1 MALPVI
7 TRMWKLHKQLAWAIA
22 ANHSEDF
29 FHCRDQ
35 VRYLYQGSKA
45 VQDINIMHNIN
56 QVLDTKSWQNSMHLD
71 RFKTDFAPWLLQHS
85 SNSVIGLDQYCANFS
100 AGTTQAFDSF
110 YFRWRERRFR
120 CFVGEYFYHI
130 KTWINNN
137 VNWSF
142 VTEQDPLTASDAL
155 IISMPFCDTGSAP
168 ADYQAIIDQC
178 TALNIPVLVDACY
191 YVISGGIKLD
201 VSAKC
206 IDTVAFSLSKAFP
219 VGNLR
224 IGIRYTRPSTADG
237 QSLHDSINYNNT
249 MSAQIGSMLID
260 TYSSDYVYNKYRQQ
274 QLEFCNAVNLDAS
287 NCVLF
292 AVGNDSWNEYNRRNL
307 LQQYQLSFDP
317 NLFANRISLTH
328 VFENWPL
335 FELLKN
341 ETTVSI

>member
-1 MALPVI
+1 ML
-7 TRMWKLHKQLAWAIA
+7 TLHKQLAWMIA
-22 ANHSEDF
+22 ARNVSDF
-29 FHCRDQ
+29 YLNRSQ
-35 VRYLYQGSKA
+35 VHHLYQGSKA
-45 VQDINIMHNIN
+45 ISDELILHKVNHA
-56 QVLDTKSWQNSMHLD
+56 LARSTWQHADNLTY
-71 RFKTDFAPWLLQHS
+71 FKQDFAPWLQEHS
-85 SNSVIGLDQYCANFS
+85 SNRISGLEQYQPNFS

-110 YFRWRERRFR
+110 YFRHRTRRFR
-120 CFVGEYFYHI
+120 CFVGEYFYHL
-130 KTWINNN
+130 KTWLSND
-137 VNWSF
+137 VDWSF
-142 VTEQDPLTASDAL
+142 ITDHDPLVAGDAL
-155 IISMPFCDTGSAP
+155 VISAPFCDTGSMHP
-168 ADYQAIIDQC
+168 DYDVAIAHC
-178 TALNIPVLVDACY
+178 NRLGIPVLVDACY
-191 YVISGGIKLD
+191 YVISGGVELD
-201 VSAKC
+201 VSAEC

-224 IGIRYTRPSTADG
+224 IGIRYTRPSTVDG

-317 NLFANRISLTH
+317 DLFANRISLTH